1 VSAKRARL
9 YDAFALLT
17 VIICILLDQ
26 WTKQLVVQK
35 LTLGNEVPFPVFG
48 HYLVFK
54 YTQNSGAAFSM
65 LKGNGLL
72 ALFIIIAIAVVGY
85 FYSRIR
91 NSGTLS
97 YKLVFGL
104 IIGGALGN
112 LLDRLIHGGYV
123 VDFVFFHIPEI
134 NFNFAIFNMA
144 DAAICIGVMLLFVL
158 VLFSG
163 LDHPNVATQG
173 DETVQQQS
181 IADQGDET
189 VQQSIADQGDETVQ
203 QSIADQEPEP
213 ISIVNQKETS

>member
-1 VSAKRARL
+1 MKREKNIVSAKRARL

-35 LTLGNEVPFPVFG
+35 LSLGNEVPFPIFG
-48 HYLVFK
+48 QYLVFK

-104 IIGGALGN
+104 IMGGALGN

-123 VDFVFFHIPEI
+123 VDFVSFRITEI
-134 NFNFAIFNMA
+134 GFYFAIFNMA
-144 DAAICIGVMLLFVL
+144 DASICIGVLLLFML

-163 LDHPNVATQG
+163 LDCTNAATQQN
-173 DETVQQQS
+173 ET
-181 IADQGDET
+181 A
-189 VQQSIADQGDETVQ
+189 Q

-213 ISIVNQKETS
+213 ISLVNQKETS

>member
-1 VSAKRARL
+1 MSAKHARL

-35 LTLGNEVPFPVFG
+35 LLLGNEVPFPIFG
-48 HYLVFK
+48 QYLVFK

-65 LKGNGLL
+65 LTGNGLL
-72 ALFIIIAIAVVGY
+72 AFFIIVAIIIVGY

-91 NSGTLS
+91 NSGPLS

-123 VDFVFFHIPEI
+123 VDFVSFRVPKIGFY
-134 NFNFAIFNMA
+134 FAIFNMA
-144 DAAICIGVMLLFVL
+144 DAAICIGVMLLFML

-163 LDHPNVATQG
+163 LDRTNAATQQN
-173 DETVQQQS
+173 ETAQEVLS
-181 IADQGDET
+181 DP
-189 VQQSIADQGDETVQ
+189 
-203 QSIADQEPEP
+203 EPEP
-213 ISIVNQKETS
+213 ISILNQKETS